1 MFKSEGSLRFVR
13 LRVYIVRLFGLTI
26 AATMQAQSQTA
37 PPIFDP
43 PKQYY
48 LALGDSIAYG
58 FQAFKFNAGLP
69 PSAFN
74 TGYVNV
80 FAARLREINP
90 GITTVNYGCPGEST
104 ESFIKGGCV
113 WTETGR
119 QLHDNFSG
127 SQLQGAI
134 AFLRAHPGQVS
145 PITLTLYGND
155 VPMLLG
161 PCTIDSQIDLAC
173 VQRGAPTFV
182 AEFVKRFSGILDQL
196 RWPLPTPR
204 LLSPAP
210 GIRFSTRF
218 RRPLRSTKV
227 LTRRYR
233 KPQPQT
239 EPDSPTRFRAELR
252 TCSGPCSPMRSP

>member
-13 LRVYIVRLFGLTI
+13 LRVYIVGLFGLTI

-43 PKQYY
+43 PKEYY
-48 LALGDSIAYG
+48 LAPGDSIAYG

-155 VPMLLG
+155 FPMLLG
-161 PCTIDSQIDLAC
+161 PC
-173 VQRGAPTFV
+173 
-182 AEFVKRFSGILDQL
+182 
-196 RWPLPTPR
+196 
-204 LLSPAP
+204 
-210 GIRFSTRF
+210 
-218 RRPLRSTKV
+218 
-227 LTRRYR
+227 
-233 KPQPQT
+233 
-239 EPDSPTRFRAELR
+239 
-252 TCSGPCSPMRSP
+252 